1 MQRRKK
7 SKTRAVQ
14 RINVLTRR
22 INKQKNQETN
32 KMSHLQNQ
40 HTPNE
45 NLKEKINKEYSKHHQ
60 QNY

>member
-1 MQRRKK
+1 MNKK
-7 SKTRAVQ
+7 NR
-14 RINVLTRR
+14 
-22 INKQKNQETN
+22 ETN